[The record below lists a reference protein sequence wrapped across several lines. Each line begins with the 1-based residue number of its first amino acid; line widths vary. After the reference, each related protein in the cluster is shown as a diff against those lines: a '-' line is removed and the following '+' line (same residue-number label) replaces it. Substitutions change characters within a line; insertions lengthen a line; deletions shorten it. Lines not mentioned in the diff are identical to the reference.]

1 MRMILLACL
10 IILTGSAV
18 SAQDWIE
25 VQNLEGRWRFNIGD
39 NPEWKNP
46 SYNDSKWELVKV
58 PSSWENEGFHGYDGY
73 GWYRKSV
80 KLTSSYKNLYLL
92 MGYVDDV
99 DQVFFNGHLIGA
111 SGLFPPN
118 YETAY
123 NAKRNYPIPEE
134 YVKYNEENV
143 IAVRVYDAQLE
154 GGIISGLIGIYAHGL
169 NLSLNLSGQ
178 WKFLTGDDLSWKD
191 KDYPDKDWNNLIVPE
206 FWENQGYKT
215 YDGFAWYRKKFYIS
229 DKTASESL
237 VLVLGKIDDIDEVY
251 LNGRLIGSSG
261 DMGDRSYLGDTW
273 QKIRGYYIPKEL
285 LVVNGWNTVAVRVYD
300 GYLGGGIYQG
310 PVGLTTQKEYSS
322 YWNER
327 RKKKNFFEHIFD

>member
-1 MRMILLACL
+1 MRIKLFITLL
-10 IILTGSAV
+10 ILTASSAC
-18 SAQDWIE
+18 AQDWIK
-25 VQNLEGRWRFNIGD
+25 VQGLEGLWRFNIGD
-39 NPEWKNP
+39 NPEWKSP

-73 GWYRKSV
+73 GWYRKSFKV
-80 KLTSSYKNLYLL
+80 SSSYNNLYLS
-92 MGYVDDV
+92 MGYIDDV
-99 DQVFFNGHLIGA
+99 DQVFLNGHLIGA

-123 NAKRNYPIPEE
+123 DAKRNYPIPEE
-134 YVKYNEENV
+134 YLKHNEENI

-154 GGIISGLIGIYAHGL
+154 GGIMSGSIGIYTHGL
-169 NLSLNLSGQ
+169 NLTINLSGQ
-178 WKFLTGDDLSWKD
+178 WKFRQGDDLAWRD
-191 KDYPDKDWNNLIVPE
+191 KDYPDKDWKELIVPE

-215 YDGFAWYRKKFYIS
+215 YDGFAWYRKNFYLNG
-229 DKTASESL
+229 KTAEESL
-237 VLVLGKIDDIDEVY
+237 VLVMGKIDDIDEVY

-273 QKIRGYYIPKEL
+273 QKTRGYFIPREL
-285 LVVNGWNTVAVRVYD
+285 LIPNGWNVIAVRVYD

-310 PVGLTTQKEYSS
+310 PVGLAVQKEYKS

-327 RKKKNFFEHIFD
+327 RKKKNFFEKIFE